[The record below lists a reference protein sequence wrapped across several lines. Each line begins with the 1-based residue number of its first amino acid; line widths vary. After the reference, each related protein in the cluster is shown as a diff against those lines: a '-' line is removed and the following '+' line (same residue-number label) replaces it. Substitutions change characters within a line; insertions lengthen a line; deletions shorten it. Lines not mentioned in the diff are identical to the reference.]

1 METFEPE
8 RRLLAELVRLDL
20 DTEVLVEAV
29 ADVLDRLDRLLDA
42 GGAPADLRDTA
53 NMLETVLTA
62 HGAVELIGGPGEP
75 AAPQTHHV
83 VEVTDTADRPADAV
97 VKVVR
102 RGIRYR
108 GTLLRPASVIVSA
121 RSSGTSEKGTQS

>member
-1 METFEPE
+1 METHE

-20 DTEVLVEAV
+20 DTEVLLEGV

-42 GGAPADLRDTA
+42 GEAPRDLRETA
-53 NMLETVLTA
+53 TALAAVLTT
-62 HGAVELIGGPGEP
+62 HPAVELIGEPGEP

-83 VEVTDTADRPADAV
+83 IEVVDAADRPAGAV
-97 VKVVR
+97 VRVVK

-108 GTLLRPASVIVSA
+108 GTVLRPAAVII
-121 RSSGTSEKGTQS
+121 SSGSSGKGTQS

>member
-1 METFEPE
+1 METSE

-20 DTEVLVEAV
+20 DTEVLVEGI

-42 GGAPADLRDTA
+42 GEAPRDLPDTA
-53 NMLETVLTA
+53 TKLAGVLTA
-62 HGAVELIGGPGEP
+62 HPAVELIGAPGEP

-83 VEVTDTADRPADAV
+83 VEVVDAADRPADAV
-97 VKVVR
+97 VKVVK

-108 GTLLRPASVIVSA
+108 GTLLRPASVIVSSG
-121 RSSGTSEKGTQS
+121 SSGKGTQS